1 MKIQAAYVSS
11 SDSTGSRWDSSI
23 SASLL
28 SLSSII
34 LRLRLDLSIFPC
46 KTCKIDHSGRTAHS
60 RREKN
65 LPLASSSCKLH
76 GQRGEQISC
85 SLVQDLLLT
94 CVIMITLVTHCHWI
108 FPDAEMK
115 DMRCEPLLLC
125 CFSRQSVLARGWI
138 SACVELLQPPTEIAV
153 NTDSNDSIVLLPFRP
168 PLGYGLAE

>member
-1 MKIQAAYVSS
+1 MSIFSIFIFHFPPAQPAKLTTRA
-11 SDSTGSRWDSSI
+11 GPRI
-23 SASLL
+23 SAGEKP
-28 SLSSII
+28 SS
-34 LRLRLDLSIFPC
+34 RFV
-46 KTCKIDHSGRTAHS
+46 A
-60 RREKN
+60 
-65 LPLASSSCKLH
+65 SCKLH